1 LKIILLLHV
10 TLESLCTDKKYTA
23 TWIVLKGTSHT
34 ILITIKF
41 YYKTKIFLY
50 LLLPVSR
57 QGVQAKHR
65 KVRTLIGKTL
75 NANSYLKI

>member
-23 TWIVLKGTSHT
+23 TWIMLKGTSHT
-34 ILITIKF
+34 VLITI
-41 YYKTKIFLY
+41 IFLY

-65 KVRTLIGKTL
+65 KVRHLTGKTL
-75 NANSYLKI
+75 NAKSYLKI